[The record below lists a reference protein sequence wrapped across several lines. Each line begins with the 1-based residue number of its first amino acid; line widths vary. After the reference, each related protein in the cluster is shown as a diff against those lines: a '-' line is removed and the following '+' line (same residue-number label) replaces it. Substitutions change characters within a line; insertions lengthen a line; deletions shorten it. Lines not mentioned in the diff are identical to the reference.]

1 MFSTH
6 EYVMAAEVAYRREQ
20 LIASLPARRARRVRT
35 TRIASRILGRTA
47 APAHASPAQAAPAAQ
62 PAQGAGVACAA

>member
-20 LIASLPARRARRVRT
+20 LIASLPARRTRRVRT
-35 TRIASRILGRTA
+35 TRIASRILGRTP
-47 APAHASPAQAAPAAQ
+47 APAHASPAQAA
-62 PAQGAGVACAA
+62 QGAGVACAA